1 MRVYVPTALRS
12 YSGQKGQ
19 VDAEGST
26 LGDLLTD
33 LDRRH
38 PGFRFRIIN
47 EQDGIREH
55 IKIFVNQQQARDLAA
70 PVRGGDEIQII
81 CALSGG

>member
-12 YSGQKGQ
+12 YTGPKGR

-26 LGDLLTD
+26 LGEALTD

-38 PGFRFRIIN
+38 PGFRFRIID
-47 EQDGIREH
+47 EQEGIREH
-55 IKIFVNQQQARDLAA
+55 IKIFVNQQQVRDLAV
-70 PVRGGDEIQII
+70 PVRGSDEVQII